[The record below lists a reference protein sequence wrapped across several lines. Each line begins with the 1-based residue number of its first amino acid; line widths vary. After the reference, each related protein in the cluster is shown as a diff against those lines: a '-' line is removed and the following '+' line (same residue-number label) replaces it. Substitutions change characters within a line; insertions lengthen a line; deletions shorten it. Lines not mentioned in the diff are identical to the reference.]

1 MSDFPPDIIIDA
13 NGDPVGRLRANQD
26 PSEER
31 RLHPVPRRN
40 ARGEVILDG
49 EVPDTVMLPLSDQR
63 TVAQLATEGLKVAE
77 DGATLIAIEGHPDT
91 DIQPTDEE
99 LALAKQ
105 RLAGEIRS

>member
-1 MSDFPPDIIIDA
+1 MSDFPPDIILDA
-13 NGDPVGRLRANQD
+13 SGAPVGRLRPNQD

-40 ARGEVILDG
+40 AQGEMILDG
-49 EVPDTVMLPLSDQR
+49 GAPDTVMLPLSDPR

-77 DGATLIAIEGHPDT
+77 DGSTLVAIEGHPDT

-99 LALAKQ
+99 LAIAKQ
-105 RLAGEIRS
+105 RLAGKIQS